1 MNPINVSE
9 FYSKQK
15 TWEEIIR
22 FFPENNRIDNDCSPS
37 ETILAWKNGYIHL
50 DQYKN
55 PKARAKIIMLH
66 GVGGNGR
73 ILSFMAVPL
82 FKKGFE
88 VICPDLPGYGFTST
102 SSRNITF
109 QGWIDAVNRLIETET
124 DNDKRPVFLFGFSLG
139 GTLAYHVAAQN
150 KGIKGIIATCLLD
163 QRIRK
168 VRDYSAINKTMS
180 RWGPLF
186 LNAFN
191 TIAPGLMLP
200 MKLVANTGA
209 IVNNPDLL
217 KILLQD
223 KTSSGVSVPIRFLH
237 SIINAKPDLEPENFQ
252 HCPIAL
258 FHPEKDKWTPVEVSK
273 IFFDRIKGDKE
284 LRILENAGHFPL
296 EKPGILQLE
305 KYTEDFI
312 KKYL

>member
-88 VICPDLPGYGFTST
+88 VMCPDLPGYGFTST

-191 TIAPGLMLP
+191 NITPGLMLP

-273 IFFDRIKGDKE
+273 IFFNKIKGNKE
-284 LRILENAGHFPL
+284 LKILENAGHFPL

-305 KYTEDFI
+305 IYTEDFI